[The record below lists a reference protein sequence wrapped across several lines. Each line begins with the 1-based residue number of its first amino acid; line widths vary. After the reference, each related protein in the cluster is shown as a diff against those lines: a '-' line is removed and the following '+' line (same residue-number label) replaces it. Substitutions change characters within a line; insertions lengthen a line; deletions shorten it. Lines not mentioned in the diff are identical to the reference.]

1 MQWDFTT
8 DFIVIGSGAGG
19 MAAAT
24 VASIEGADSLV
35 IEKTAFYGGTTA
47 LSGGV
52 VWIPNN
58 DSMAKSGIADCAN
71 DGMRYLEQVVGPD
84 VPEAKRRAYVQQA
97 PAMVRFMAQHTDVVF
112 MAADRYADYYP
123 ELEGGKSGGRSM
135 EPQPMSR
142 RILGDEAQFQRFPD
156 YLKGFMKLK
165 FLTK

>member
-58 DSMAKSGIADCAN
+58 DSMAKSGIADCEN